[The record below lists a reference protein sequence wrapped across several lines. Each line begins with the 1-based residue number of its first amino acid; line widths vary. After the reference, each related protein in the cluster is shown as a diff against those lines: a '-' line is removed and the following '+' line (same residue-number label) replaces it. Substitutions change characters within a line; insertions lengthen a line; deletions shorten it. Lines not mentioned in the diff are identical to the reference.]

1 MASES
6 AGEGNP
12 GQELP
17 SDGDLV
23 RRAQAGEREAF
34 GVLVRRYQRRV
45 FSLGIRMLRNRSDAE
60 DLVQETFLRAFR
72 ALDRFDPDRPLAPWL
87 YRITTNRALS
97 SLARRGRRDH
107 EELSPR
113 LAARGPNPEEETDER
128 RLAWAV
134 REAVAQL
141 PPEQR
146 AILALRVGE
155 GLSYRE
161 IAEVVDVPIGT
172 VMSRLARARETL
184 RRKVRR

>member
-1 MASES
+1 VATES
-6 AGEGNP
+6 AGEGIP
-12 GQELP
+12 GQTLP

-72 ALDRFDPDRPLAPWL
+72 ALDRFEPDRPLAPWL
-87 YRITTNRALS
+87 YRIATNRALS
-97 SLARRGRRDH
+97 SLERRGRRNH
-107 EELSPR
+107 EELSPS
-113 LAARGPNPEEETDER
+113 LAAAGPNPEEETDKR
-128 RLAWAV
+128 RLERAV
-134 REAVAQL
+134 RAAVAEL

-155 GLSYRE
+155 ELSYRE